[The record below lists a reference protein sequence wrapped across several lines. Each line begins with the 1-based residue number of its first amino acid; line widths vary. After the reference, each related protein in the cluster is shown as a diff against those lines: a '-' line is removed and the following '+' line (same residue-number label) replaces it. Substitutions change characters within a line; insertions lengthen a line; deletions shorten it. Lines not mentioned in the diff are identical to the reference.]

1 MAKIQS
7 LIAPKEEPEMSKKVK
22 HAKPP
27 SLEEIV
33 RQRKPMRNI
42 NAEHKEHL
50 SPLERIGL
58 WITERVGTMG
68 FFFLIFVWT
77 VVWLGWNLL
86 VPKNLQ
92 FDPPMGFIVWLFIS
106 NLIQIFLMPLIMVGQ
121 NAQSRHAEMRA
132 ENDYQINLKAEREI
146 EVILLHLEYQN
157 TMLLALVEK
166 LGLRLEEM
174 EQHSDPS
181 ATKERKA

>member
-1 MAKIQS
+1 
-7 LIAPKEEPEMSKKVK
+7 MSKKVK

-27 SLEEIV
+27 SLEEII

-42 NAEHKEHL
+42 NVEHKEHL
-50 SPLERIGL
+50 SLLERIGL
-58 WITERVGTMG
+58 WITEHVGTMG
-68 FFFLIFVWT
+68 FFLLIFAWT
-77 VVWLGWNLL
+77 AVWLGWNLL
-86 VPKNLQ
+86 APKDLR
-92 FDPPMGFIVWLFIS
+92 FDPPMGFIAWLFIS

-166 LGLRLEEM
+166 LGLRLEEI
-174 EQHSDPS
+174 EQHSAPS

>member
-1 MAKIQS
+1 
-7 LIAPKEEPEMSKKVK
+7 MSKKAK

-27 SLEEIV
+27 SLEEIIH
-33 RQRKPMRNI
+33 QRKPMRNI

-77 VVWLGWNLL
+77 AVWLGWNLL
-86 VPKNLQ
+86 APKNLQ

-121 NAQSRHAEMRA
+121 NAQGRHAEMRA
-132 ENDYQINLKAEREI
+132 ENDYQVNLTAEREI

-157 TMLLALVEK
+157 TILLALVEK

-174 EQHSDPS
+174 DQHAAPP
-181 ATKERKA
+181 ATGKGKT

>member
-1 MAKIQS
+1 
-7 LIAPKEEPEMSKKVK
+7 MSKKVK

-27 SLEEIV
+27 SLEEII

-42 NAEHKEHL
+42 NVEHKEHL

-77 VVWLGWNLL
+77 AVWLGWNLL
-86 VPKNLQ
+86 APKNLQ

-166 LGLRLEEM
+166 LGLRLEEI
-174 EQHSDPS
+174 EQHSAPS

>member
-1 MAKIQS
+1 
-7 LIAPKEEPEMSKKVK
+7 MSKKVK

-27 SLEEIV
+27 SLEEIIH
-33 RQRKPMRNI
+33 QRKPMRNI

-50 SPLERIGL
+50 SPLQRIGL

-68 FFFLIFVWT
+68 FFFLIFGWT
-77 VVWLGWNLL
+77 VIWLGWNLF

-92 FDPPMGFIVWLFIS
+92 FDPPMGFIAWLFIS

-121 NAQSRHAEMRA
+121 NAQGRHAEMRA
-132 ENDYQINLKAEREI
+132 ENDYQVNLKAEREI

-157 TMLLALVEK
+157 TILLALVEK

-174 EQHSDPS
+174 AQHAPPP
-181 ATKERKA
+181 ATGDGKA

>member
-1 MAKIQS
+1 
-7 LIAPKEEPEMSKKVK
+7 MSTKVK

-42 NAEHKEHL
+42 NVEHKEHL
-50 SPLERIGL
+50 SPLQRIGL

-86 VPKNLQ
+86 APKNLQ

-157 TMLLALVEK
+157 TMLLALIEK
-166 LGLRLEEM
+166 LGLRLEEI
-174 EQHSDPS
+174 EQHSAPS